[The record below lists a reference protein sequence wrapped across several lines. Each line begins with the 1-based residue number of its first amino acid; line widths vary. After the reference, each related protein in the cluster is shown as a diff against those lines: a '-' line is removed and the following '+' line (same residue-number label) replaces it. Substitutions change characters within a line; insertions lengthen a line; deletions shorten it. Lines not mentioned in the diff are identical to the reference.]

1 MGNKWNKLDM
11 KLQECKDNLVKWQKR
26 KKDPMSR
33 INSLKKKILSFHG
46 KDGTVRSET

>member
-11 KLQECKDNLVKWQKR
+11 KLQGCKDNLVKWQKR

-33 INSLKKKILSFHG
+33 INSLKKKIYPFMG
-46 KDGTVRSET
+46 RMGQ